1 MFDTDLISVRNG
13 RMYYTNENSWFLVDA
28 REWKKR
34 KTLRKHNCTKKQQ
47 YQGQIYQILN
57 NPSPFFFNEQNID
70 INTQTQ

>member
-13 RMYYTNENSWFLVDA
+13 RMYYTNENSWFLVVQGNG
-28 REWKKR
+28 KR
-34 KTLRKHNCTKKQQ
+34 GKLRKHNCTKKQQ